1 MTNETIATET
11 TETVGEFPID
21 ELLSDGI
28 TNTPPSFVRA
38 ILKAASDPEV
48 TSFAGGL
55 PNPISFPQE
64 KLLESMQRVVAERGP
79 EAFQYSVTAGVP
91 ELRAWIAE
99 RYNHRFGTDYTEED
113 VLVTT
118 GSQQVLDLLG
128 KVLLDKGD
136 GVIVEKPTYLAA
148 IQAFALQQPVFREV
162 ELTEEGLNIDE
173 LNAALDAGAK
183 MIYLIP
189 NFQNPTGLT
198 YTAENREQVREV
210 LAGRNIVVVEDD
222 PYGELRFE
230 GDSLPYIGGTALPH
244 GVIMGSF
251 SKTVTPGFRMGYLL
265 TKDHDLLKALNTAKE
280 AADLHTNVF
289 AQFVVLDYLR
299 HNDLDEHLV
308 KIRELY
314 RTQAR
319 AMTDAMA
326 EFFPA
331 EVSFTKPEGGMFL
344 WAKLPNGMSAVDL
357 YRVALTKGVAICPGD
372 PFYEKA
378 RNVSTFRINYSNSS
392 DEVIEKGIRLL
403 GEACEEL
410 LAK

>member
-344 WAKLPNGMSAVDL
+344 WATLPEGVSTMELFPKALERN
-357 YRVALTKGVAICPGD
+357 VAFVPGD
-372 PFYEKA
+372 PFYPEPGA
-378 RNVSTFRINYSNSS
+378 RSTMRLNFTNADADTIRDGIQRLG
-392 DEVIEKGIRLL
+392 EVIAAAL
-403 GEACEEL
+403 
-410 LAK
+410 

>member
-1 MTNETIATET
+1 MTNETIATEI

-136 GVIVEKPTYLAA
+136 QIWYSYVLEGAEFPENGIVHADGFWFDGETPPA
-148 IQAFALQQPVFREV
+148 E
-162 ELTEEGLNIDE
+162 
-173 LNAALDAGAK
+173 
-183 MIYLIP
+183 
-189 NFQNPTGLT
+189 
-198 YTAENREQVREV
+198 TAEN
-210 LAGRNIVVVEDD
+210 
-222 PYGELRFE
+222 
-230 GDSLPYIGGTALPH
+230 
-244 GVIMGSF
+244 
-251 SKTVTPGFRMGYLL
+251 
-265 TKDHDLLKALNTAKE
+265 
-280 AADLHTNVF
+280 AA
-289 AQFVVLDYLR
+289 
-299 HNDLDEHLV
+299 
-308 KIRELY
+308 
-314 RTQAR
+314 
-319 AMTDAMA
+319 
-326 EFFPA
+326 
-331 EVSFTKPEGGMFL
+331 
-344 WAKLPNGMSAVDL
+344 
-357 YRVALTKGVAICPGD
+357 
-372 PFYEKA
+372 
-378 RNVSTFRINYSNSS
+378 
-392 DEVIEKGIRLL
+392 
-403 GEACEEL
+403 
-410 LAK
+410 

>member
-1 MTNETIATET
+1 MTSTD
-11 TETVGEFPID
+11 FPID

-28 TNTPPSFVRA
+28 TNTPPSFVRS
-38 ILKAASDPEV
+38 ILKAASDPAV

-64 KLLESMQRVVAERGP
+64 QLLASMERVVAERGP
-79 EAFQYSVTAGVP
+79 EAFQYSATAGIP
-91 ELRAWIAE
+91 ELRGWIAE
-99 RYNHRFGTDYTEED
+99 RYNTRFGTDYTADD
-113 VLVTT
+113 VLITT

-148 IQAFALQQPVFREV
+148 IQAFALNQPVFHEV

-198 YTAENREQVREV
+198 YSAEGRRQVREA

-230 GDSLPYIGGTALPH
+230 GESLSYIGGTALPH
-244 GVIMGSF
+244 GVVMGSF

-265 TKDHDLLKALNTAKE
+265 TKDHELLRNLSIAKE

-289 AQFVVLDYLR
+289 SQYVVMDYLA
-299 HNDLDEHLV
+299 HNDLDEHLT

-314 RTQAR
+314 RKQAQ

-331 EVSFTKPEGGMFL
+331 GVTFTKPEGGMFL
-344 WAKLPNGMSAVDL
+344 WATLPAGVSTMDL
-357 YRVALTKGVAICPGD
+357 FPKALERGVAFVPGD
-372 PFYEKA
+372 PFYAEPGK
-378 RNVSTFRINYSNSS
+378 RSTMRLNFTNADEDTIRDGIRRLA
-392 DEVIEKGIRLL
+392 EVIAAALD
-403 GEACEEL
+403 A
-410 LAK
+410 

>member
-1 MTNETIATET
+1 MTT
-11 TETVGEFPID
+11 TETATEFAID

-38 ILKAASDPEV
+38 ILKAASDPAI

-64 KLLESMQRVVAERGP
+64 KLMESMQRVVAERGP
-79 EAFQYSVTAGVP
+79 EAFQYSMTAGIP
-91 ELRAWIAE
+91 ELREWIAE
-99 RYNHRFGTDYTEED
+99 RYNHRFGTDYTADD

-162 ELTEEGLNIDE
+162 ELTEEGLNTDE
-173 LNAALDAGAK
+173 LTVALEAGAK

-198 YTAENREQVREV
+198 YTAENRAKVREI

-230 GDSLPYIGGTALPH
+230 GESLPYIGATALPH
-244 GVIMGSF
+244 GVVMGSF

-265 TKDHDLLKALNTAKE
+265 TKDHELLRRLNTAKE

-289 AQFVVLDYLR
+289 SQFVVLDYLR

-308 KIRELY
+308 KIRDLY
-314 RTQAR
+314 RDQAQ

-331 EVSFTKPEGGMFL
+331 EVSFTKPQGGMFL
-344 WAKLPNGMSAVDL
+344 WATLPAGINTMDL
-357 YRVALTKGVAICPGD
+357 FPKALARCVAFVPGE
-372 PFYEKA
+372 PFYAEPGSY
-378 RNVSTFRINYSNSS
+378 STMRLNFTNADADTIRDGIRRLG
-392 DEVIEKGIRLL
+392 EVIA
-403 GEACEEL
+403 EAL
-410 LAK
+410 